1 MNRTVQRGVKTVS
14 RGLSFKAVYEVLQ
27 EYTSVTERLPCMHDV
42 VFAMHELVFFSVLRK
57 EP

>member
-1 MNRTVQRGVKTVS
+1 MNRTVQRRIKTIS

-27 EYTSVTERLPCMHDV
+27 EYTRVSELLPCMHDLT
-42 VFAMHELVFFSVLRK
+42 FAMHELVFKCFTK